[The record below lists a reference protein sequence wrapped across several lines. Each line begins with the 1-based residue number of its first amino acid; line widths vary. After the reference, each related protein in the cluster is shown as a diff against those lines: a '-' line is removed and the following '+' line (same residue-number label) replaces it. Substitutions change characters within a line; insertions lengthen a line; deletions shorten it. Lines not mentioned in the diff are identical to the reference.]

1 MFSVTVR
8 DHILI
13 AHSLKDEVFGPAKNL
28 HGATYIIDAE
38 FKSLQLDKHSTVIDI
53 GVASGILAEV
63 TSRLNYRN
71 LDEMEEFQ
79 SHTTTAEF
87 LAKYLY
93 DEIRERVKSFFRGYL
108 KVTIHESPIA
118 WASYEGKV
126 R

>member
-63 TSRLNYRN
+63 SSRLNN
-71 LDEMEEFQ
+71 C
-79 SHTTTAEF
+79 
-87 LAKYLY
+87 
-93 DEIRERVKSFFRGYL
+93 
-108 KVTIHESPIA
+108 
-118 WASYEGKV
+118 
-126 R
+126 